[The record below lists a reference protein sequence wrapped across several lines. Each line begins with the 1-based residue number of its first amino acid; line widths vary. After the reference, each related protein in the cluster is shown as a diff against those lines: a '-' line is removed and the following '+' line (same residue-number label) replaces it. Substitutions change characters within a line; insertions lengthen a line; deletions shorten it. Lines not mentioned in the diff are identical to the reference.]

1 VIASPRQLN
10 REAVY
15 RARHAA
21 HVSGPRAV
29 NPPAAVIE
37 AERRRLQAHPLEHD
51 QSGFPIEQPP
61 LTTAGRL
68 RRLVTG

>member
-1 VIASPRQLN
+1 M
-10 REAVY
+10 
-15 RARHAA
+15 
-21 HVSGPRAV
+21 SGPRAV

-37 AERRRLQAHPLEHD
+37 AERRGLRAHPLEYD
-51 QSGFPIEQPP
+51 ESGFPIEQRP